1 MVTSLRM
8 LLTTLLLCL
17 PQFAAA
23 EPLPD
28 PTRPAIDLSADAGGE
43 EAPVAAVLK
52 GLQSTIISPQY
63 RAAIING
70 KTVRLGGKSGDSRLV
85 EVREDSVVLQNAQ
98 GRRVM
103 ELFPRVSVRK
113 NEAEPQGSRA
123 EEPVSGQS
131 SLPEEDAGGF
141 K

>member
-1 MVTSLRM
+1 MATSLRM
-8 LLTTLLLCL
+8 LLTTLLLCS
-17 PQFAAA
+17 PQLAAA
-23 EPLPD
+23 EPLLD

-43 EAPVAAVLK
+43 ATVAAAPR
-52 GLQSTIISPQY
+52 GLQSIIISPQY

-70 KTVRLGGKSGDSRLV
+70 ETVRLGGKSGDSRLV
-85 EVREDSVVLQNAQ
+85 EVREGSVVLQNAQ

-103 ELFPRVSVRK
+103 ELFPRVSVKK

-123 EEPVSGQS
+123 EEPVSGQP
-131 SLPEEDAGGF
+131 SLPEKDAGGF